1 MAKPLQS
8 QREEEQRGT
17 SLAVQW
23 LRLSISDAG
32 GMGSIPGWG
41 SKIPYG
47 CMVWPTKTKTW
58 KDASESE
65 FQDLVYFSPWERG
78 TE

>member
-1 MAKPLQS
+1 MAKALQS
-8 QREEEQRGT
+8 QGVVEQRGT

-23 LRLSISDAG
+23 LRHISNVG

-41 SKIPYG
+41 SKIAYG
-47 CMVWPTKTKTW
+47 CMVWPTKTKTR